1 VVDREFSA
9 GGVVTDSEGQVAII
23 ATRNLKGERVW
34 GLPKGHPRPGESLLE
49 AAVREVEEET
59 GLEVRPLS
67 SEPAARIEYWYVRA
81 GRRIHKQVA
90 YFRMTA
96 TGGDGSGHD
105 SEVEQVVLLPFSEAR
120 ERLTYQNERRLL
132 EEVLC
137 ASA

>member
-1 VVDREFSA
+1 MVDREFST
-9 GGVVTDSEGQVAII
+9 GGVVTDSEGRVAVI
-23 ATRNLKGERVW
+23 ATRNLKGEQVW
-34 GLPKGHPRPGESLLE
+34 GLPKGHPRPGEALLE
-49 AAVREVEEET
+49 AAIREVEEET

-81 GRRIHKQVA
+81 GRRVHKQVV

-105 SEVEQVVLLPFSEAR
+105 SEVEEVVLLSVSEAR